1 MMFSREGHLY
11 PLDFHLE
18 SLTSRMESFFVVAIS
33 KLPFWG
39 ISFSA
44 ALILASF
51 TPKLYALMHCRSD
64 TSAVQSAHARPTL
77 RLGGIACFLAILLES
92 LTADISASI
101 ARNLV
106 IAGTPLF
113 LVGLLEDFG
122 IHMSPSKRM
131 GAICISVLVAI
142 YIFQISINHV
152 GVPGLDFLLGFSVI
166 ALLFTV
172 FAVSGVVNAFNLIDG
187 INGLASYTAATVAI
201 SLSVI
206 SFGMGH
212 QDLQHVSIIIMLSA
226 LGFFAVNY
234 PFGRLF
240 LGDAGAYFLGFI
252 LVCVALILCHRQPDI
267 SAFAILLIFFWPVA
281 DTCLAIWRRLRL
293 STPHDRPDRLH
304 FHQLVMRFI
313 EIRMLGR
320 SSRGLSNPVA
330 TFVLMPLIAAP
341 QIIGV
346 IFITDHSY
354 AVFAV
359 LIFSVLFFGS
369 YVFGMELAKRGHR
382 RMSDSNQ
389 ERPKNSVVAE

>member
-1 MMFSREGHLY
+1 M
-11 PLDFHLE
+11 D
-18 SLTSRMESFFVVAIS
+18 SFFAVAIS

-51 TPKLYALMHCRSD
+51 TPRLYAVLHRRND
-64 TSAVQSAHARPTL
+64 ISAVQAAHARPTL
-77 RLGGIACFLAILLES
+77 RLGGIACFLAILFES
-92 LTADISASI
+92 LTADMGASI
-101 ARNLV
+101 AFNLV
-106 IAGTPLF
+106 IAGAPLF

-122 IHMSPSKRM
+122 IHMSPRKRM
-131 GAICISVLVAI
+131 GAIGISVLFAI

-152 GVPGLDFLLGFSVI
+152 GLPGLDFLLSFSVI

-187 INGLASYTAATVAI
+187 INGLASYTAATVAL

-252 LVCVALILCHRQPDI
+252 LVCVALILCHRQPEI
-267 SAFAILLIFFWPVA
+267 SAFAVLSIFFWPVA
-281 DTCLAIWRRLRL
+281 DTCLAIWRRVVL

-304 FHQLVMRFI
+304 YHQLVMRFL
-313 EIRMLGR
+313 EIRILGR
-320 SSRGLSNPVA
+320 NSRARSNPIA
-330 TFVLMPLIAAP
+330 TLVLMPLIAAP
-341 QIIGV
+341 QIVGV
-346 IFITDHSY
+346 MFITDHLN
-354 AVFAV
+354 AVLAV

-369 YVFGMELAKRGHR
+369 YVFGMELAKRGRR
-382 RMSDSNQ
+382 RMPDSNQ
-389 ERPKNSVVAE
+389 ERPNNSVAAE

>member
-1 MMFSREGHLY
+1 MDG
-11 PLDFHLE
+11 
-18 SLTSRMESFFVVAIS
+18 FFAVAIS

-51 TPKLYALMHCRSD
+51 TPRLYAVLHRRD
-64 TSAVQSAHARPTL
+64 DISAVQAAHVRPAL
-77 RLGGIACFLAILLES
+77 RLGGIACFLALLFES
-92 LTADISASI
+92 LTADIGASL
-101 ARNLV
+101 AFNL
-106 IAGTPLF
+106 ILAGSPLF

-122 IHMSPSKRM
+122 IHMSPGKRM
-131 GAICISVLVAI
+131 GAIGISVLFAI

-152 GVPGLDFLLGFSVI
+152 GVPGLDFLLSFSVI
-166 ALLFTV
+166 AVLFTV

-187 INGLASYTAATVAI
+187 INGLASYTAATVAL

-212 QDLQHVSIIIMLSA
+212 QDLQHVSVIIMLSA

-252 LVCVALILCHRQPDI
+252 LVCVALILCHRQPEI

-281 DTCLAIWRRLRL
+281 DTCLAIWRRVVLF
-293 STPHDRPDRLH
+293 TPHDRPDRLH
-304 FHQLVMRFI
+304 YHQLVMRFI
-313 EIRMLGR
+313 EIRILGR
-320 SSRGLSNPVA
+320 NSRALSNPIA
-330 TFVLMPLIAAP
+330 TLVLMPLIAAP
-341 QIIGV
+341 QIVGV
-346 IFITDHSY
+346 MFITDHLN
-354 AVFAV
+354 AVLSV

-382 RMSDSNQ
+382 RMPNSNQ
-389 ERPKNSVVAE
+389 ETSNNSVAAE

>member
-1 MMFSREGHLY
+1 M
-11 PLDFHLE
+11 D
-18 SLTSRMESFFVVAIS
+18 SFIAVTIS

-51 TPKLYALMHCRSD
+51 TPRLYTILHRRND
-64 TSAVQSAHARPTL
+64 TSAVQAAHSRPTL
-77 RLGGIACFLAILLES
+77 RLGGIACFLAILFES
-92 LTADISASI
+92 LTADMGASL
-101 ARNLV
+101 AFNLV
-106 IAGTPLF
+106 LAGAPLF
-113 LVGLLEDFG
+113 SVGLLEDFG
-122 IHMSPSKRM
+122 IHMSPRKRM
-131 GAICISVLVAI
+131 GAIGISVLFAI

-212 QDLQHVSIIIMLSA
+212 QDLQHVSVIIMLSA

-240 LGDAGAYFLGFI
+240 LGDAGAYFLGFS
-252 LVCVALILCHRQPDI
+252 LVCVALILCHRQPEI
-267 SAFAILLIFFWPVA
+267 SAFAVLLIFFWPVA
-281 DTCLAIWRRLRL
+281 DTCLAIWRRVAL

-304 FHQLVMRFI
+304 YHQLVMRFL
-313 EIRMLGR
+313 EIRIFGR
-320 SSRGLSNPVA
+320 NTRARSNPIA
-330 TFVLMPLIAAP
+330 TLVLMPLIAAP
-341 QIIGV
+341 QIVGV

-359 LIFSVLFFGS
+359 LIFSVLFFSS

-389 ERPKNSVVAE
+389 ETPNNLVAAE

>member
-1 MMFSREGHLY
+1 M
-11 PLDFHLE
+11 D
-18 SLTSRMESFFVVAIS
+18 SFFAVAIS

-51 TPKLYALMHCRSD
+51 TPRLYAVLHRRND
-64 TSAVQSAHARPTL
+64 ISAVQAAHARPTL
-77 RLGGIACFLAILLES
+77 RLGGIACFLAILFES
-92 LTADISASI
+92 LTADMGASI
-101 ARNLV
+101 AFNLV
-106 IAGTPLF
+106 IAGSPLF

-131 GAICISVLVAI
+131 GAIGISVLFAI

-187 INGLASYTAATVAI
+187 INGLASYTAATVAL

-212 QDLQHVSIIIMLSA
+212 QDLLHISVIIMLSA

-252 LVCVALILCHRQPDI
+252 LVCVALILCHRKPEI
-267 SAFAILLIFFWPVA
+267 SAFAVLLIFFWPVA
-281 DTCLAIWRRLRL
+281 DTCLAIWRRVML

-304 FHQLVMRFI
+304 YHQLVMRFL
-313 EIRMLGR
+313 EIRILGR
-320 SSRGLSNPVA
+320 NSRARSNPIA
-330 TFVLMPLIAAP
+330 TLVLMPLIAAP
-341 QIIGV
+341 QIVGM

-369 YVFGMELAKRGHR
+369 YVFGMELAKRGRR
-382 RMSDSNQ
+382 RMSDRN
-389 ERPKNSVVAE
+389 RKLPNNSVAAE

>member
-1 MMFSREGHLY
+1 M
-11 PLDFHLE
+11 D
-18 SLTSRMESFFVVAIS
+18 SFIALAIS

-39 ISFSA
+39 VSFSA

-51 TPKLYALMHCRSD
+51 TPRLYAVLHRRND
-64 TSAVQSAHARPTL
+64 TAAVQAAHSRPTL
-77 RLGGIACFLAILLES
+77 RLGGIACFLAILFES
-92 LTADISASI
+92 LTADMGASL
-101 ARNLV
+101 AFNLV
-106 IAGTPLF
+106 IAGSPLF

-131 GAICISVLVAI
+131 GAIGISVLFAI

-187 INGLASYTAATVAI
+187 INGLASYTAATVAL

-212 QDLQHVSIIIMLSA
+212 QDLQHVSVIIMLSA

-252 LVCVALILCHRQPDI
+252 LVCVALILCHRQSQI

-281 DTCLAIWRRLRL
+281 DTCLAIWRRIVL

-304 FHQLVMRFI
+304 YHQLVMRFL
-313 EIRMLGR
+313 EIRILGR
-320 SSRGLSNPVA
+320 NSRARSNPIA
-330 TFVLMPLIAAP
+330 TLVLMPLIAAP

-359 LIFSVLFFGS
+359 LIFSALFFGS

-382 RMSDSNQ
+382 RVPDSNK
-389 ERPKNSVVAE
+389 ETPSGSVAAE

>member
-1 MMFSREGHLY
+1 M
-11 PLDFHLE
+11 D
-18 SLTSRMESFFVVAIS
+18 SFFAVVIS

-44 ALILASF
+44 ALILASL
-51 TPKLYALMHCRSD
+51 TPRLYAVLHRRGD
-64 TSAVQSAHARPTL
+64 TSAVQAAHARPTL
-77 RLGGIACFLAILLES
+77 RLGGIACCLAILFES
-92 LTADISASI
+92 LTADIGALI
-101 ARNLV
+101 AFNLV
-106 IAGTPLF
+106 LAGSPLF

-122 IHMSPSKRM
+122 IHMSPRKRM
-131 GAICISVLVAI
+131 WAIGISVLFAI
-142 YIFQISINHV
+142 YIFQISVNHV
-152 GVPGLDFLLGFSVI
+152 GVPGLDFLLSFNVI
-166 ALLFTV
+166 AFLFTV
-172 FAVSGVVNAFNLIDG
+172 FAITGVVNAFNLIDG

-206 SFGMGH
+206 SFGMGQ
-212 QDLQHVSIIIMLSA
+212 QDLQHVSILIMLSA
-226 LGFFAVNY
+226 LGFFVVNY

-252 LVCVALILCHRQPDI
+252 LVCVALILCHRQPEI

-304 FHQLVMRFI
+304 FHQLVMRFL
-313 EIRMLGR
+313 EIRILGR
-320 SSRGLSNPVA
+320 NSRARSNPIA
-330 TFVLMPLIAAP
+330 TLVLMPLIAAP
-341 QIIGV
+341 QIAGV

-359 LIFSVLFFGS
+359 LIFSALFFGS

-382 RMSDSNQ
+382 RLSDSN
-389 ERPKNSVVAE
+389 RSIPNDSVAAE

>member
-1 MMFSREGHLY
+1 MN
-11 PLDFHLE
+11 
-18 SLTSRMESFFVVAIS
+18 SFFAVAIS

-51 TPKLYALMHCRSD
+51 TPRLYAVLHRRND
-64 TSAVQSAHARPTL
+64 ISAVQAAHARPTL
-77 RLGGIACFLAILLES
+77 RLGGIACFLAILFES
-92 LTADISASI
+92 LTADMGASI
-101 ARNLV
+101 AFNLV
-106 IAGTPLF
+106 IAGSPLF

-131 GAICISVLVAI
+131 GSIGISVLFAI

-152 GVPGLDFLLGFSVI
+152 GVPGLDFLLSFSVI

-187 INGLASYTAATVAI
+187 INGLASYTAATVAL

-212 QDLQHVSIIIMLSA
+212 QDLQHVSVIIMLSA

-252 LVCVALILCHRQPDI
+252 LVCVALILCHRQPAI
-267 SAFAILLIFFWPVA
+267 SAFAVLLIFFWPVA
-281 DTCLAIWRRLRL
+281 DTCLAIWRRVVL

-304 FHQLVMRFI
+304 YHQLVMRFL
-313 EIRMLGR
+313 EIRILGR
-320 SSRGLSNPVA
+320 NSRARSNPIA
-330 TFVLMPLIAAP
+330 TLVLMPLIAAP
-341 QIIGV
+341 QIVGV
-346 IFITDHSY
+346 MFITEHLI
-354 AVFAV
+354 AVLAV

-382 RMSDSNQ
+382 RMPNSNQ
-389 ERPKNSVVAE
+389 ETSNNSVAAE